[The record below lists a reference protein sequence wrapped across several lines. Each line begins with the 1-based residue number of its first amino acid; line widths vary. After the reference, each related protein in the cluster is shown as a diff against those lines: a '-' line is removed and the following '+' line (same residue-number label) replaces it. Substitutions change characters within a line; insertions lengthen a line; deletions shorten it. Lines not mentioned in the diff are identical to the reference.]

1 MFLKKEQVSSNFKSK
16 SSYKTI
22 YVWCLDGWVY
32 DIKSK
37 QRMKYW
43 KTNNGYE
50 IKKESWNII
59 NEPFFIEELEIFII
73 DSNTWIE
80 IGTNVSEKFTIF

>member
-1 MFLKKEQVSSNFKSK
+1 
-16 SSYKTI
+16 
-22 YVWCLDGWVY
+22 
-32 DIKSK
+32 
-37 QRMKYW
+37 MKYW
-43 KTNNGYE
+43 KTNDGYE